1 MVRSRFVQE
10 HEVVTDDLSSTSG
23 DHVRG
28 RILIGLFSLVLLASP
43 KLAVAQTDSGAP
55 QISAGY
61 SALHESLEGDD
72 FWDHGFTGDAVFVF
86 GGANRARLGAVGQ
99 FTTHRNSDFDDRLIA
114 GLGGVRVS
122 FGTGGFEPFVQ
133 LLVGAEHCCDPG
145 QYGFAIQPGVGV
157 TGWFSAVF
165 GARGT
170 VDFRA
175 SRYTNSRAGTSLWY
189 NEPIIGASLV
199 VRFGS

>member
-1 MVRSRFVQE
+1 M
-10 HEVVTDDLSSTSG
+10 
-23 DHVRG
+23 RG
-28 RILIGLFSLVLLASP
+28 KILYGLFGLVFLALP
-43 KLAVAQTDSGAP
+43 GLAEAQADSGAP
-55 QISAGY
+55 QISAGF
-61 SALHESLEGDD
+61 SSLHESLDGEG
-72 FWDHGFTGDAVFVF
+72 FWDNGFTGDAVFVF

-99 FTTHRNSDFDDRLIA
+99 FTTHRNSDFDDRIIA

-122 FGTGGFEPFVQ
+122 FGTGAVEPFVQ

-145 QYGFAIQPGVGV
+145 QYGFAIQPGLGV

-189 NEPIIGASLV
+189 SEPILGASLV
-199 VRFGS
+199 VRFGG

>member
-1 MVRSRFVQE
+1 
-10 HEVVTDDLSSTSG
+10 
-23 DHVRG
+23 VRG
-28 RILIGLFSLVLLASP
+28 NILFGLFGLMLLALP
-43 KLAVAQTDSGAP
+43 GPADAQSDSGAP
-55 QISAGY
+55 QVSAGY
-61 SALHESLEGDD
+61 SALHESLEGQGY
-72 FWDHGFTGDAVFVF
+72 WDHGFTGDAVFVF
-86 GGANRARLGAVGQ
+86 GGANAARLGAVGQ

-122 FGTGGFEPFVQ
+122 FGTGAVEPFVQ
-133 LLVGAEHCCDPG
+133 LLIGAEHCCDPG
-145 QYGFAIQPGVGV
+145 QYGFAIQPGLGL

-189 NEPIIGASLV
+189 SEPILGASLV